1 MNMNSYNC
9 CLTSTDEVKKLDKLS
24 SLLGLVTEKSR
35 LKILCL
41 LMNKTHCVC
50 ELIDH
55 TKQSQSLV
63 SHHLMDLKKAGIV
76 SFKKNGRRV
85 DYSLTEKGK
94 KITNL
99 LFSI

>member
-1 MNMNSYNC
+1 
-9 CLTSTDEVKKLDKLS
+9 
-24 SLLGLVTEKSR
+24 
-35 LKILCL
+35 
-41 LMNKTHCVC
+41 
-50 ELIDH
+50 
-55 TKQSQSLV
+55 
-63 SHHLMDLKKAGIV
+63 MDLKKAGIV